1 MNHKTFP
8 LLAAAVLGST
18 LMLTSC
24 SSSSKGKN
32 SGMEDSGTGGVSD
45 SDLSVDGQRD
55 RYGNGNIPTASE
67 GTTFPDV
74 HFDFDSSAVKQD
86 EYPTVEKNARMLAAD
101 PSLRMEVEGHC
112 DKRGT
117 AEYNLALGEERA
129 KAVAALMVSYGA
141 KPAQLSTI
149 SYGEEIPLD
158 PRDSEDAYAKNRR
171 VHFAVFRQGEGRQGG
186 APRGGRP
193 RY

>member
-1 MNHKTFP
+1 MNHKKFLIP
-8 LLAAAVLGST
+8 ASIAMS
-18 LMLTSC
+18 LMLASC

-32 SGMEDSGTGGVSD
+32 SGLEDANNAGMSD

-55 RYGNGNIPTASE
+55 RYGNGSIPTASE
-67 GTTFPDV
+67 GTTFPDI
-74 HFDFDSSAVKQD
+74 HFDFDSSAVKQED
-86 EYPTVEKNARMLAAD
+86 YPIVEKNARMLASD
-101 PSLRMEVEGHC
+101 SSLRMEVEGHC

-129 KAVAALMVSYGA
+129 KAVSALLVSYGA

-158 PRDSEDAYAKNRR
+158 PRDSDDAYAKNRR
-171 VHFAVFRQGEGRQGG
+171 VHFAVFRGGQGG
-186 APRGGRP
+186 SAGNAKSGSGRAH
-193 RY
+193 Y